1 MDSPAD
7 NKRTAALALA
17 ILGLLMVGALV
28 VLTVF
33 DGDDESPEAADPS
46 VTSAPTGG
54 NTGGSGS
61 SDGKPPGGGASGG
74 VDPILTEGDAVAA
87 HQRMTEYMVGLNTYT
102 YTDKN
107 ASWAQPLLALTTGDA
122 QLKQDT
128 ALPTGKVWATC
139 VATQCASRGTATVVR
154 DAMVADDL
162 VRGSGKT
169 VSSLVE
175 AKATRSENGKETV
188 TETNSWLVTV
198 RDSGGGSWQVSS
210 VSLFGL
216 GNVGASD
223 QAGE

>member
-1 MDSPAD
+1 MESPAD

-33 DGDDESPEAADPS
+33 DGDDESSDAGEPA
-46 VTSAPTGG
+46 VTSTPADG
-54 NTGGSGS
+54 NTGASGS
-61 SDGKPPGGGASGG
+61 SDGKPSGSDASGA
-74 VDPILTEGDAVAA
+74 VKPILTQAEAAAA
-87 HQRMTEYMVGLNTYT
+87 HQRMTEYMVGINTYT
-102 YTDKN
+102 HTDES
-107 ASWAQPLLALTTGDA
+107 AAWAEPLLALTNGDP

-128 ALPTGKVWATC
+128 ALPTGKAWATC
-139 VATQCASRGTATVVR
+139 VATRCASRGTATVLR

-162 VRGSGKT
+162 VRGGGKT

-175 AKATRSENGKETV
+175 VKATRSEDGKETG

-198 RDSGGGSWQVSS
+198 RAGGGSWQVSS

>member
-1 MDSPAD
+1 MESPAD

-33 DGDDESPEAADPS
+33 DGDDESPDAGEPAA
-46 VTSAPTGG
+46 TSAPADG

-61 SDGKPPGGGASGG
+61 SDGKPSGG
-74 VDPILTEGDAVAA
+74 DASAVEPILAEAEAVAA
-87 HQRMTEYMVGLNTYT
+87 HKRMTDYMAGINTYT
-102 YTDKN
+102 HTDKN
-107 ASWAQPLLALTTGDA
+107 AAWAAPLLALTTQDR
-122 QLKQDT
+122 QLRQDT
-128 ALPTGKVWATC
+128 ALPTGKTWATC
-139 VATQCASRGTATVVR
+139 VAAKCASRGTATVVR
-154 DAMVADDL
+154 DAMVANDL
-162 VRGSGKT
+162 VRGSGRS

-175 AKATRSENGKETV
+175 VTAIRSENGKEAG

-198 RDSGGGSWQVSS
+198 RDSGGGTWQVSS

-223 QAGE
+223 QAGG

>member
-1 MDSPAD
+1 MESPAD

-17 ILGLLMVGALV
+17 ILGLLMVGAFV
-28 VLTVF
+28 VLILF
-33 DGDDESPEAADPS
+33 DGDDDSSGEATGGSSA
-46 VTSAPTGG
+46 TSAPAGGTTGG
-54 NTGGSGS
+54 
-61 SDGKPPGGGASGG
+61 SDGKPSGDANA
-74 VDPILTEGDAVAA
+74 VRPILTEADAAAA

-102 YTDKN
+102 YADKS
-107 ASWAQPLLALTTGDA
+107 ASWAEPLLALTVTDR

-128 ALPTGKVWATC
+128 ALPTGKTWATC
-139 VATQCASRGTATVVR
+139 VAAKCTSRGTATVIR

-162 VRGSGKT
+162 VRGGGKT

-175 AKATRSENGKETV
+175 VKATRSENGKESG
-188 TETNSWLVTV
+188 TESNRWLVTV
-198 RDSGGGSWQVSS
+198 RNTGGDVWKVSS

>member
-1 MDSPAD
+1 MESPAD

-33 DGDDESPEAADPS
+33 DGDDESPDAGEPA
-46 VTSAPTGG
+46 VTSAPADG

-61 SDGKPPGGGASGG
+61 PDGKPSGRDASA
-74 VDPILTEGDAVAA
+74 VEPILTQAEAAAA
-87 HQRMTEYMVGLNTYT
+87 HQRMTDYMVGINTYT
-102 YTDKN
+102 HTDEN
-107 ASWAQPLLALTTGDA
+107 AAWAEPLLALTNGDR

-128 ALPTGKVWATC
+128 ALPTGKTWATC
-139 VATQCASRGTATVVR
+139 VAAKCASRGTATVVR

-162 VRGSGKT
+162 VRGGGKS

-175 AKATRSENGKETV
+175 VKAFRSENGKESG
-188 TETNSWLVTV
+188 TESNSWLVTV
-198 RDSGGGSWQVSS
+198 RESGGGTWQVSS

-223 QAGE
+223 QAGG